1 MELTKVYAR
10 IMEFKSIIELQ
21 MGQSIAN
28 SGVDLNDSDKEKML
42 KHVSF
47 AVDSGFNRMID
58 NLIKN
63 EKDLVTKPKT
73 TRKRKT

>member
-10 IMEFKSIIELQ
+10 IMEFKSLIELQ
-21 MGQSIAN
+21 MGQSIAE
-28 SGVDLNDSDKEKML
+28 SGVDMNDSDKEKML
-42 KHVSF
+42 KHISF

-63 EKDLVTKPKT
+63 EESLIVKTKT